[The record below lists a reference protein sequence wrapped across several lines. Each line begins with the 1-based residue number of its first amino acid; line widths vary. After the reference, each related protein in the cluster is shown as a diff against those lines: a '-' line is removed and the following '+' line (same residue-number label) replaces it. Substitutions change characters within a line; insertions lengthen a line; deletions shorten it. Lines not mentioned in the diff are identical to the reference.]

1 MVWRKSAS
9 TATSGNSLSKVT
21 NSNTQKSLP
30 LAISPASVQGQLS
43 REPFVTSNPTSFASA
58 EMGNGMHGST
68 QPTPVQTTTPV
79 REVNVAQ
86 IAEQVSRILQRQ
98 LTVERERR
106 GMNLWY

>member
-1 MVWRKSAS
+1 
-9 TATSGNSLSKVT
+9 
-21 NSNTQKSLP
+21 
-30 LAISPASVQGQLS
+30 
-43 REPFVTSNPTSFASA
+43 
-58 EMGNGMHGST
+58 MGNGMHGST